1 MLQSGFGSRQ
11 SFHRN
16 FKMATGFTPSDYL
29 ERAKK
34 STASTLYLPDN
45 DQADIEP

>member
-1 MLQSGFGSRQ
+1 
-11 SFHRN
+11 
-16 FKMATGFTPSDYL
+16 MATGFTPSDYL